1 MAEAGETRCETAAWY
16 RLATPIR
23 SSVGGGGVTAT
34 PWLLCGLAALFGGA
48 CSVADGALLS
58 FDPAGS
64 PAEHPGGAI
73 HERERAHRALS
84 ALRVLAHVSAG
95 AAIAEGLASTSW
107 SFSTRALVAVLLA
120 IALVALVEGMARSIG
135 YGVGARAFEAL
146 RDFVRLTTVLLRP
159 VVALGAA
166 LERSLQRV
174 LPAVGTGEEEASAE
188 QFHEV
193 IAAEA
198 EVSGAEEALLHGVFS
213 LGDTEVREI
222 MVPRVDIVGIAATT
236 PWSEVLDR
244 VRSSEHARFPVYDDT
259 LDNII
264 GILYA
269 KDLLGDIVAND
280 EPKGGWLRLVRGA
293 VFIPTTKTIDA
304 QLRDFKSSRTHIA
317 IVSDEYG
324 GTAGLVT
331 IEDVL
336 EEIVGEIHDEY
347 DIDEPDVEREG
358 AARFWVAGRVPAD
371 ELIEMLGV
379 DFGIDD
385 VTTVGGLVYAL
396 FGRVPRSGE
405 AIVRAGVRVVVERVR
420 RRRIERVYFERLQP
434 AMSDQR

>member
-1 MAEAGETRCETAAWY
+1 MT
-16 RLATPIR
+16 I
-23 SSVGGGGVTAT
+23 T
-34 PWLLCGLAALFGGA
+34 PWLICALSAVVGGA

-58 FDPAGS
+58 FDPAGA

-73 HERERAHRALS
+73 HDRERAHRALS

-95 AAIAEGLASTSW
+95 AAIAAGISDIEWPFA
-107 SFSTRALVAVLLA
+107 TRATVAA
-120 IALVALVEGMARSIG
+120 AMSIALVALIEGMARSIG
-135 YGVGARAFEAL
+135 YGLGSRAFDAL
-146 RDFVRLTTVLLRP
+146 RDFVRGTALLLRP
-159 VVALGAA
+159 VVALGSA
-166 LERSLQRV
+166 LERSLERV
-174 LPAVGTGEEEASAE
+174 LPATAGAAEEETSAE
-188 QFHEV
+188 RFREV

-198 EVSGAEEALLHGVFS
+198 EVSSAEEALLHGVFS

-269 KDLLGDIVAND
+269 KDLLGAVVAGRD
-280 EPKGGWLRLVRGA
+280 PEGGWLRIVRGA

-304 QLRDFKSSRTHIA
+304 QLHDFKSSRTHIA

-336 EEIVGEIHDEY
+336 EEIVGEIRDEY
-347 DIDEPDVEREG
+347 DVEEPDIQREG
-358 AARFWVAGRVPAD
+358 ATRFWVAGRVPAD
-371 ELIEMLGV
+371 ELRELLGV
-379 DFGIDD
+379 DFHIDD

-396 FGRVPRSGE
+396 FGRVPRAGE
-405 AIVRAGVRVVVERVR
+405 SITRAGVRVVVERVR

-434 AMSDQR
+434 AMSEQR

>member
-1 MAEAGETRCETAAWY
+1 M
-16 RLATPIR
+16 
-23 SSVGGGGVTAT
+23 SVT
-34 PWLLCGLAALFGGA
+34 PWLFCALGAIVAAA
-48 CSVADGALLS
+48 SSMADGALLA
-58 FDPAGS
+58 FDPAAS

-73 HERERAHRALS
+73 HDRERAHRALS
-84 ALRVLAHVSAG
+84 ALRVIAHVGSG
-95 AAIAEGLASTSW
+95 AAIARGVADLDWTLVGRASLA
-107 SFSTRALVAVLLA
+107 VAIAV
-120 IALVALVEGMARSIG
+120 ALVALTEGMARSIG
-135 YGVGARAFEAL
+135 YGLGTKAFDAL
-146 RDFVRLTTVLLRP
+146 RDFVRGAALLLRP
-159 VVALGAA
+159 IIALGAA
-166 LERSLQRV
+166 LERWLQRV
-174 LPAVGTGEEEASAE
+174 LPTAHGPAEEEHTAE
-188 QFHEV
+188 RFREV
-193 IAAEA
+193 VAAEA
-198 EVSGAEEALLHGVFS
+198 DVSSAEEELLHGVFS

-269 KDLLGDIVAND
+269 KDLLGAVAAES
-280 EPKGGWLRLVRGA
+280 EPSGGWLRLVRGA

-331 IEDVL
+331 IENVL
-336 EEIVGEIHDEY
+336 EEIVGEIRDEY
-347 DIDEPDVEREG
+347 DVEEPAVEREG
-358 AARFWVAGRVPAD
+358 STRFWVAGGVPVD
-371 ELIEMLGV
+371 ELRELLGV
-379 DFGIDD
+379 DLGADD

-405 AIVRAGVRVVVERVR
+405 TITRAGVRVVVERVR

-434 AMSDQR
+434 ALSGGAR

>member
-1 MAEAGETRCETAAWY
+1 VS
-16 RLATPIR
+16 I
-23 SSVGGGGVTAT
+23 T
-34 PWLLCGLAALFGGA
+34 PWLFCALAAIVAAA
-48 CSVADGALLS
+48 CSMADGALLA
-58 FDPAGS
+58 FDPAGA
-64 PAEHPGGAI
+64 PAEQPGGAI
-73 HERERAHRALS
+73 HDRERAHRALS
-84 ALRVLAHVSAG
+84 ALRVVAHVGAG
-95 AAIAEGLASTSW
+95 AAIARGVAGINWTLA
-107 SFSTRALVAVLLA
+107 TRALVAVA
-120 IALVALVEGMARSIG
+120 IAVALVALTEGMARSIG
-135 YGVGARAFEAL
+135 YGLGARAFDAL
-146 RDFVRLTTVLLRP
+146 RDFVRGASLLLRP

-166 LERSLQRV
+166 LERWLQQV
-174 LPAVGTGEEEASAE
+174 LPTAHGPAEEETSAE
-188 QFHEV
+188 QFREV
-193 IAAEA
+193 VAAEA
-198 EVSGAEEALLHGVFS
+198 DVSSAEEELLHGVFS

-244 VRSSEHARFPVYDDT
+244 VRSSEHARFPVYDGT

-269 KDLLGDIVAND
+269 KDLLGAVVAET
-280 EPKGGWLRLVRGA
+280 EPEGGWLRLVRGA
-293 VFIPTTKTIDA
+293 VFIPTIKAIDA

-336 EEIVGEIHDEY
+336 EEIVGEIRDEY
-347 DIDEPDVEREG
+347 DVEEPAVEREG
-358 AARFWVAGRVPAD
+358 GTRFWVAGRVPAD
-371 ELIEMLGV
+371 ELREILGV
-379 DFGIDD
+379 DLGVDD

-405 AIVRAGVRVVVERVR
+405 SITRAGIRIVVERVR

-434 AMSDQR
+434 ALSGGGTR

>member
-1 MAEAGETRCETAAWY
+1 
-16 RLATPIR
+16 
-23 SSVGGGGVTAT
+23 VTLT
-34 PWLLCGLAALFGGA
+34 PWLLCALAAVVGGA
-48 CSVADGALLS
+48 CSMADGALLS
-58 FDPAGS
+58 FDPAAS

-84 ALRVLAHVSAG
+84 ALRVLAHVGAG
-95 AAIAEGLASTSW
+95 AAIAQGLWATGW
-107 SFSTRALVAVLLA
+107 PFATRALVAVLLA
-120 IALVALVEGMARSIG
+120 VALVALVEGMARSIG
-135 YGVGARAFEAL
+135 YGLGSRAFDAL
-146 RDFVRLTTVLLRP
+146 RNFVRATTMLLRP

-166 LERSLQRV
+166 LERSLERV
-174 LPAVGTGEEEASAE
+174 LPAASGAAEEESSAE
-188 QFHEV
+188 RFREV

-198 EVSGAEEALLHGVFS
+198 EVSSAEEALLHGVFT

-244 VRSSEHARFPVYDDT
+244 VRSSEHARFPVYDET

-264 GILYA
+264 GVLYA
-269 KDLLGDIVAND
+269 KDLLGAVVAEE
-280 EPKGGWLRLVRGA
+280 EPEGGWLRLVRGA

-336 EEIVGEIHDEY
+336 EEIVGEIRDEY
-347 DIDEPDVEREG
+347 DVEGPDIEREG
-358 AARFWVAGRVPAD
+358 ATRFWVAGRLPAD
-371 ELIEMLGV
+371 ELIELIGIDFGV
-379 DFGIDD
+379 DD
-385 VTTVGGLVYAL
+385 VATVGGLVYAL

-405 AIVRAGVRVVVERVR
+405 SITRSGVRVVVERVR

-434 AMSDQR
+434 ALSAQR

>member
-1 MAEAGETRCETAAWY
+1 MTF
-16 RLATPIR
+16 
-23 SSVGGGGVTAT
+23 T
-34 PWLLCGLAALFGGA
+34 PWLLCALAAVVGGV
-48 CSVADGALLS
+48 CSMADGALLS
-58 FDPAGS
+58 FDPAAS

-73 HERERAHRALS
+73 HDRERAHRALS
-84 ALRVLAHVSAG
+84 ALRVLAHVGAG
-95 AAIAEGLASTSW
+95 AAIAQGLTATGW
-107 SFSTRALVAVLLA
+107 SFATRAVVAVLLA
-120 IALVALVEGMARSIG
+120 VALVALVEGMARSIG
-135 YGVGARAFEAL
+135 YGLGSRAFDAL
-146 RDFVRLTTVLLRP
+146 RDFIRVTTMLLRP

-166 LERSLQRV
+166 LERSLERV
-174 LPAVGTGEEEASAE
+174 LPAASGAAEEESSAE
-188 QFHEV
+188 RFREV

-198 EVSGAEEALLHGVFS
+198 EVSSAEEALLHGVFT

-244 VRSSEHARFPVYDDT
+244 VRSSEHARFPVYDET

-264 GILYA
+264 GVLYA
-269 KDLLGDIVAND
+269 KDLLGAVVAEE
-280 EPKGGWLRLVRGA
+280 EPGGGWLRLVRGA

-336 EEIVGEIHDEY
+336 EEIVGEIRDEY
-347 DIDEPDVEREG
+347 DVEEPDVEREG
-358 AARFWVAGRVPAD
+358 TARFWVAGRVAAD
-371 ELIEMLGV
+371 ELIELIGV
-379 DFGIDD
+379 DFDVDD

-405 AIVRAGVRVVVERVR
+405 SITRSGVRVVVERVR

-434 AMSDQR
+434 ALSAQR